1 MAEVPQLDG
10 VEAIHVRVPFKRPFT
25 TAHGVFAARSSWIV
39 RLRDLDGR
47 EGVGEIALE
56 PWASAADELA
66 LGRGVREVV
75 DLLTEDRAPDW
86 AVRGSHGRM
95 KRAVRAGVEEAVEGL
110 AGHYAADSVSI
121 AVNATLDY
129 SGPAETAVAAVEAV
143 AAGFTTLK
151 VKIVGDEPADALVD
165 RVTAIRDAVGPEIR
179 LRLDA
184 NGSWSFEMALVRL
197 SALRTLNVEYVEQPL
212 PAADLDGHAA
222 LQRVGA
228 IPIAL
233 DESVED
239 EASAR
244 RILELGAAAVLVIKP
259 ARVGGPA
266 VARAIA
272 ARAADAGVAVVVSTF
287 FETGVGIAAAV
298 RLAASLPRVGEERAH
313 GLATAGLLEHD
324 LLATPMAVA
333 GGRIAPPLV
342 LALDEGALERYA
354 IERIGEPL

>member
-39 RLRDLDGR
+39 LLRDLDGR
-47 EGVGEIALE
+47 EGFGEIALE

-75 DLLTEDRAPDW
+75 SLLTEDHQPEW
-86 AVRGSHGRM
+86 AAGGSHGQM

-110 AGHYAADSVSI
+110 ADHHAADSISVK
-121 AVNATLDY
+121 VNATLDFG
-129 SGPAETAVAAVEAV
+129 SPAQAAAAAVEAV

-151 VKIVGDEPADALVD
+151 VKVVGDESVDGLVD

-184 NGSWSFEMALVRL
+184 NGSWSVEMALVRL
-197 SALRTLNVEYVEQPL
+197 SALRALDVEYVEQPL

-222 LQRVGA
+222 LRRVGA
-228 IPIAL
+228 VPIAL

-266 VARAIA
+266 AARAIA

-313 GLATAGLLEHD
+313 GLATAGLLEND

-333 GGRIAPPLV
+333 GGRISLPPV
-342 LALDEGALERYA
+342 LALDDAALNRYA
-354 IERIGEPL
+354 VERIGQA

>member
-1 MAEVPQLDG
+1 VAGFPQLDG

-39 RLRDLDGR
+39 LLRDLDGR
-47 EGVGEIALE
+47 EGFGEIALE

-75 DLLTEDRAPDW
+75 DLLTEDRVPEW
-86 AVRGSHGRM
+86 AAGGSHGQM

-110 AGHYAADSVSI
+110 AGHQAVDSICV
-121 AVNATLDY
+121 AVNATLDF
-129 SGPAETAVAAVEAV
+129 SSPAEAAAAAVEAV

-151 VKIVGDEPADALVD
+151 VKVVGDESVDALVV
-165 RVTAIRDAVGPEIR
+165 RVTAIREAVGPEIR

-184 NGSWSFEMALVRL
+184 NGSWSFDTALARL
-197 SALRTLNVEYVEQPL
+197 GALRTLNVEYVEQPL

-222 LQRVGA
+222 LREVSA
-228 IPIAL
+228 VPIAL

-272 ARAADAGVAVVVSTF
+272 ALAADAGVPVIVSTF

-313 GLATAGLLEHD
+313 GLATAGLLEND
-324 LLATPMAVA
+324 LLATPMAVS
-333 GGRIAPPLV
+333 GGRISLPPV
-342 LALDEGALERYA
+342 LALDDAALNRCA
-354 IERIGEPL
+354 VERIGQA